1 MKLYRETIARNKYI
15 SKGEK
20 STIAFH
26 RVCRI
31 VDAGDILESTQLHRR
46 ESQRTPFLFEFFYS
60 QREYMRRLNI
70 SREKSYCW
78 GRFSFYFILP
88 KPRSTHSTWIET
100 TGEMQRR
107 EEEEEE
113 EEEEKEEGKKK

>member
-1 MKLYRETIARNKYI
+1 
-15 SKGEK
+15 
-20 STIAFH
+20 
-26 RVCRI
+26 
-31 VDAGDILESTQLHRR
+31 
-46 ESQRTPFLFEFFYS
+46 
-60 QREYMRRLNI
+60 MRRLNI

-88 KPRSTHSTWIET
+88 KPLSTHSTWIET

-113 EEEEKEEGKKK
+113 GKKNRYKRRSDSFPFGRAYMARQQCRTADC

>member
-1 MKLYRETIARNKYI
+1 M
-15 SKGEK
+15 
-20 STIAFH
+20 
-26 RVCRI
+26 CRI

-78 GRFSFYFILP
+78 GRFSFYFILL
-88 KPRSTHSTWIET
+88 KPLSTHSTWIET

-107 EEEEEE
+107 EEEEE
-113 EEEEKEEGKKK
+113 KEEGKKNRYKRRSDSFPFGRAYMARQQCRTADC